1 MFCCLLLL
9 LHIAVHVVI
18 QQSTL
23 LAETLRKLK
32 FSTDK
37 ALQIWGERQRR
48 QAVAM
53 TSAAAAAGNR
63 LQGM

>member
-23 LAETLRKLK
+23 LAETLRKQK
-32 FSTDK
+32 FSIDK
-37 ALQIWGERQRR
+37 ALQVWGERQLR
-48 QAVAM
+48 QATAM
-53 TSAAAAAGNR
+53 ISAAAAAGNR